1 MVEDYD
7 SPFGCQ
13 QTKGPRSETAMLKP
27 HQILASEWAM
37 LNLDKLEVVMEK
49 AFPRQPERQLQA
61 MEALHF
67 FDAFL
72 GVTDASID
80 HAFTPRSIVE
90 FRGFLAAEVDMPAAD
105 SLRIV
110 WAVGEWLVAGRLIKE
125 EDVQFALSQ
134 DEAFAKRLYQET
146 SPLPERVKYYSE
158 WFEVSCGSFAIDL
171 SYLDSRLS
179 ESSQQFL
186 RDRLADYLRD
196 KDGYQARTDVELI
209 YSILQGYVTRWP
221 TRELNA
227 TLSAMDTASF
237 VAEINAESNRQMA
250 CAGFS
255 RADARRNLNLVL
267 NVVRHFFV
275 RSGIFSDAG
284 KG

>member
-1 MVEDYD
+1 
-7 SPFGCQ
+7 
-13 QTKGPRSETAMLKP
+13 
-27 HQILASEWAM
+27 
-37 LNLDKLEVVMEK
+37 
-49 AFPRQPERQLQA
+49 

-80 HAFTPRSIVE
+80 HAYTPRSIAA
-90 FRGFLAAEVDMPAAD
+90 FRGFLATEVDMPAAD
-105 SLRIV
+105 SLKIV
-110 WAVGEWLVAGRLIKE
+110 WAVGYCLLVGRLIKE

-146 SPLPERVKYYSE
+146 SPLPERIKYYSE
-158 WFEVSCGSFAIDL
+158 WFEISCGSFAINL

-186 RDRLADYLRD
+186 RDRLAVYLRD
-196 KDGYQARTDVELI
+196 KDGCQAHTDVELI
-209 YSILQGYVTRWP
+209 YSILQGYVMRWP

-237 VAEINAESNRQMA
+237 VAEISAESNRQMA

-275 RSGIFSDAG
+275 CSGIFSDAI